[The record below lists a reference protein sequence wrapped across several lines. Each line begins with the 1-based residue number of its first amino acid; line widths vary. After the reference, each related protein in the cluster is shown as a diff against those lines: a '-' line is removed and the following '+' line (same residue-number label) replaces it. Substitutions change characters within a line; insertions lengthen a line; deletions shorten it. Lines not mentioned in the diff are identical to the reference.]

1 MSFANKVIAIT
12 GGGQGIGLATA
23 TLLASRGASVSIADA
38 NPTTLAQVERDFKA
52 KGWPIHTVTVDIQN
66 ARKVDDWIDAA
77 VQKFGKLDGAV
88 NAAGTIG
95 KYYGKQ
101 PVGEQDDDDWNLV
114 MGVNVN
120 GMSEAF
126 ATFRGSCPWYDV

>member
-52 KGWPIHTVTVDIQN
+52 KGWPIHTATVDILDPK
-66 ARKVDDWIDAA
+66 KVNDWIDAA

-95 KYYGKQ
+95 KYYGQQ

-120 GMSEAF
+120 GMSQ
-126 ATFRGSCPWYDV
+126 TFTMFR